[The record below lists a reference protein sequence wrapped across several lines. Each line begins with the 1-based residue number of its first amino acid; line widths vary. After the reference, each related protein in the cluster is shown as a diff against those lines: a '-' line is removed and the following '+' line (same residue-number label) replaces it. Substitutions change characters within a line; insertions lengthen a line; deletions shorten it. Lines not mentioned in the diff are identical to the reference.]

1 MKLRGS
7 LDYYGKWFFKNKK
20 IKFNYINSGVLLLNL
35 KKIRETNLFKN
46 ARKMCQND
54 KMFMPDQSSLNKLA
68 SGKKIQK
75 RKYNEQRKLKKDTVF
90 QHFTTSFRLFPI
102 FHKVTIKPW
111 NIEDVHN
118 RLKIF
123 EYDDIIERI
132 PKNKRRGKK
141 RRIINERKKTN
152 TNIFYN

>member
-35 KKIRETNLFKN
+35 KKIRETKLLKR
-46 ARKMCQND
+46 ARQMCQNK
-54 KMFMPDQSSLNKLA
+54 KMFMPDQSSLNKL
-68 SGKKIQK
+68 SLSKKIEK

-90 QHFTTSFRLFPI
+90 QHITTSFRLFPL

-111 NIEDVHN
+111 DIEKVHK

-123 EYDDIIERI
+123 EYDDILLEYE
-132 PKNKRRGKK
+132 KMKK
-141 RRIINERKKTN
+141 VIKGEEK
-152 TNIFYN
+152 

>member
-35 KKIRETNLFKN
+35 KKIRETKLLKR
-46 ARKMCQND
+46 ARQMCQNK
-54 KMFMPDQSSLNKLA
+54 KMFMPDQSSLNKL
-68 SGKKIQK
+68 SLSKKIEK

-90 QHFTTSFRLFPI
+90 QHFTTSFRLFPL

-111 NIEDVHN
+111 DIEKVHK

-123 EYDDIIERI
+123 EYDDILLEYE
-132 PKNKRRGKK
+132 KM
-141 RRIINERKKTN
+141 KKT
-152 TNIFYN
+152 IKGD

>member
-1 MKLRGS
+1 MKSPGT

-35 KKIRETNLFKN
+35 KKIRETGLFKN
-46 ARKMCQND
+46 ARKMCTNK

-68 SGKKIQK
+68 VNKKIEK
-75 RKYNEQRKLKKDTVF
+75 RKYNEQRRLHKNTVF

-111 NIEDVHN
+111 DIDKVHKG
-118 RLKIF
+118 LKIF
-123 EYDDIIERI
+123 EYDDILERI
-132 PKNKRRGKK
+132 QKNSKR
-141 RRIINERKKTN
+141 NKTN
-152 TNIFYN
+152 EP

>member
-1 MKLRGS
+1 MNLHGS

-35 KKIRETNLFKN
+35 KKIRETELFKK
-46 ARKMCQND
+46 ARELCKNK
-54 KMFMPDQSSLNKLA
+54 KMFMPDQSSINKL
-68 SGKKIQK
+68 SVNKKIEK

-90 QHFTTSFRLFPI
+90 QHFTTSFILLPF

-111 NIEDVHN
+111 NIEKVHK

-123 EYDDIIERI
+123 EYDDILKRLS
-132 PKNKRRGKK
+132 KNKNRIKFK
-141 RRIINERKKTN
+141 RRD
-152 TNIFYN
+152 